1 MESGLALCLPI
12 VIGQSCI
19 DLVADKVD
27 SVNEEYFYNYP
38 LGEQPSIPR
47 VSAGDFAWQAD
58 AFNLDE
64 SISGNKLEN
73 LLGDNDDV
81 AVFKFPAKL
90 VVHFTNERK
99 SKGYDCLYIGGNFTN
114 GRPITL
120 SVSPAWYAISYAKEI
135 VGREDGLF
143 LGKYAIGDIL
153 SSGNYTPG
161 ISGVSVPGGIR
172 EKNEIGI
179 KLGELRHDE
188 MLYIFAGAG
197 PQGLSSS
204 ARFEVRSLRAGIMPS
219 E

>member
-1 MESGLALCLPI
+1 MPVA
-12 VIGQSCI
+12 VGQSCI
-19 DLVADKVD
+19 DFAADKVD

-47 VSAGDFAWQAD
+47 VSAGDFAWNAA

-64 SISGNKLEN
+64 SIPGNELEN

-99 SKGYDCLYIGGNFTN
+99 SKGYDCLYIGGKFT
-114 GRPITL
+114 GGEPVRL
-120 SVSPAWYAISYAKEI
+120 SVRPAWYGISYAKEI
-135 VGREDGLF
+135 REREEGLF

-153 SSGNYTPG
+153 SEGNYTQG
-161 ISGVSVPGGIR
+161 ISGTKVSGAIR

-179 KLGELRHDE
+179 KLGGVRHDE
-188 MLYIFAGAG
+188 MLYISAWEG
-197 PQGLSSS
+197 PQGLSIN
-204 ARFEVRSLRAGIMPS
+204 ARFEIRSLRAGIMPP